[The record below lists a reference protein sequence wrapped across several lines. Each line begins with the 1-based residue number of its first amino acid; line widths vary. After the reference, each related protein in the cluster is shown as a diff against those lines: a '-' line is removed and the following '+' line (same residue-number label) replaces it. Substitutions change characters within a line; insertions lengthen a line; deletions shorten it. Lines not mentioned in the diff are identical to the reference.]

1 MRTALTILLVALP
14 IAAEEPAPRGS
25 ITHRIASLV
34 QAELNR
40 SATDQDFR
48 KEILRRKD
56 DEQKLRLEL
65 IDAMKKSG
73 GKTID
78 TKLMTRVTE
87 IDRINREWLKG
98 EIEKKGWPGFSLVG
112 YDGAD
117 AAWLLVQHADADL
130 AFQKH
135 A

>member
-25 ITHRIASLV
+25 ITRRIASFV

-48 KEILRRKD
+48 KEILHRKD

-112 YDGAD
+112 YDG
-117 AAWLLVQHADADL
+117 
-130 AFQKH
+130 
-135 A
+135 